1 MAKMLAYYSLCPIN
15 DVAEFLGLSRDV
27 NAGCAINTL
36 GRNIVQVVKLSNQ
49 KLQHSWT
56 SLERLSSK
64 VVYDF
69 RSEKYVGVFG
79 GRYVR
84 CWVPDQADI
93 NKVKKVKFYRTI
105 QQLYS
110 APNGQVLVLYDDGSC
125 ESLEAAVDTRNE
137 DRKNPEQIERP
148 AAIVDSS
155 KETIVD
161 VTMVALD
168 SGRLVLGYF
177 IKDNES
183 GATTVLH
190 YCLLA
195 EESLRPERGFRKVQL
210 ERPEQK
216 VHLVG
221 QSLVEGGGSASLI
234 TICEY

>member
-1 MAKMLAYYSLCPIN
+1 MVWE
-15 DVAEFLGLSRDV
+15 VASPF
-27 NAGCAINTL
+27 AFF
-36 GRNIVQVVKLSNQ
+36 QLSNQ

-69 RSEKYVGVFG
+69 RSGRYVGVFG

-84 CWVPDQADI
+84 CWPADQADI

-105 QQLYS
+105 AQLY
-110 APNGQVLVLYDDGSC
+110 AVATGQVLVLYDDGSC
-125 ESLEAAVDTRNE
+125 ESLESAVDTRNE
-137 DRKNPEQIERP
+137 DRKAPEQIERGVP
-148 AAIVDSS
+148 IVDAARES
-155 KETIVD
+155 IVD
-161 VTMVALD
+161 VCTVALD

-177 IKDNES
+177 VRDGES
-183 GATTVLH
+183 GAMTLH

-195 EESLRPERGFRKVQL
+195 EESLKPLRFRKVRL
-210 ERPEQK
+210 ERAEQK

-221 QSLVEGGGSASLI
+221 QSLVEGGGSVSLI